1 MSHDDISVLLDGRVQ
16 DIQEV
21 FRELVV
27 LWQRVIGGLRITLR
41 FPISTMVLIK
51 FTVPEASIR

>member
-1 MSHDDISVLLDGRVQ
+1 MSHDDISVLLDGLVQ

-27 LWQRVIGGLRITLR
+27 LWQRVIAGMRKPYD
-41 FPISTMVLIK
+41 FPSQQWY
-51 FTVPEASIR
+51 

>member
-1 MSHDDISVLLDGRVQ
+1 MSHDDISVLLDGLVQ

-27 LWQRVIGGLRITLR
+27 LWQTVIAGLRITLR
-41 FPISTMVLIK
+41 FPISTMELIK
-51 FTVPEASIR
+51 FTVLNASIR